1 MDSLAVIQA
10 LMTSRTEFM
19 EAISEFSSDNSIPL
33 LSTFLLNE
41 RYLIEIL
48 YRATTYNQVP
58 ITITFPTNF
67 LDAVPVVA
75 TPTQINNVL
84 ENVVTPQTSPC
95 AICQDAIN
103 EQGVKIRLCNHAFHR
118 PCISTWFDTS
128 CVCPVCRVDIRTFV
142 LPTSE
147 VDPLT

>member
-10 LMTSRTEFM
+10 LMTSRTEFL
-19 EAISEFSSDNSIPL
+19 EAISEFTSENTIPL

-48 YRATTYNQVP
+48 YRTTYTQIP
-58 ITITFPTNF
+58 ITITIPNNF

-75 TPTQINNVL
+75 TPAQINNVL

-95 AICQDAIN
+95 AICQDTIT

-118 PCISTWFDTS
+118 FCISTWFDTS

-142 LPTSE
+142 LPTS
-147 VDPLT
+147 